1 MGLKGGTTMYTFIDS
16 AQLERAQLQFLG
28 EEGEKHILKD
38 GDAGLICRL
47 QGGELIYSERPTHGD
62 RTAKLLGNASHPR
75 VREIKAH
82 HFFSK
87 QKEILLQNDLLLDTL
102 LTDYQP
108 YDPQSIEAMLPNVY
122 RTLPEECTEDVR
134 LKELLTLAGRGPG
147 DLSTDSI
154 EIPSVTADGTTV
166 RSLGE
171 CIIYNTLL
179 YYDIPF
185 KYESE
190 ITVPLTKGLDQYRYP
205 DFTIFLKNLRKLYWE
220 HAGKLHDQKYF
231 RDFMNKIY
239 FYHQN
244 GITIGDNLIITA
256 SSKYS
261 TINSQTIDRI
271 VREIILPQVRTYSK

>member
-1 MGLKGGTTMYTFIDS
+1 MYTFIDS

-28 EEGEKHILKD
+28 EEGEKYIIPDLES
-38 GDAGLICRL
+38 GLTCRIEN
-47 QGGELIYSERPTHGD
+47 GELIYKERSTKGD
-62 RTAKLLGNASHPR
+62 RTMKRLGNASHPR
-75 VREIKAH
+75 VREIKMH

-87 QKEILLQNDLLLDTL
+87 QREIILQNDQLLEDL
-102 LTDYQP
+102 LSNYQP

-154 EIPSVTADGTTV
+154 EIPSITADGTTV

-190 ITVPLTKGLDQYRYP
+190 ITVPLTRGLDQYRYP
-205 DFTIFLKNLRKLYWE
+205 DFTIFLKDLRKLYWE
-220 HAGKLHDQKYF
+220 HAGKLHDLKYF
-231 RDFMNKIY
+231 KDFMNKIY
-239 FYHQN
+239 FYHKN
-244 GITIGDNLIITA
+244 GITIGDNLIVTA

-271 VREIILPQVRTYSK
+271 VREIILPQVRTYSL